1 MSHENLKAVFAETLE
16 IPVADVTDAL
26 AYGVAE
32 TWDSIAHMALI
43 AAIEGAFDIMIE
55 TDDVIDMSSFAKA
68 REIVRKY
75 GVEA

>member
-1 MSHENLKAVFAETLE
+1 MSQEKLKAVFAHTLE
-16 IPVADVTDAL
+16 IPLADVNDTL
-26 AYGVAE
+26 AYGVAA

-68 REIVRKY
+68 CEIVRKY
-75 GVEA
+75 GVDA

>member
-1 MSHENLKAVFAETLE
+1 MSQEKLKAIFAENLE
-16 IPVADVTDAL
+16 IPVTEVTDTL